1 LPKIRA
7 VVSFAQIAQTVVIL
21 LAAAGVYGFVLTAKD
36 GETRRACTALCAL
49 RPDYAARNRLAPE
62 FELPDINGKNVRLS
76 DFRGKAVMLHFW
88 TKTCRPCLEELPD
101 IATLAKALRPHPQ
114 IVLVTITTDENA
126 ADARATL
133 ESVLGQGETNPFIVL
148 IDPDGDKVVA
158 GKYGTK
164 LFPETWFIDPNGVIR
179 ARFDGPRDW
188 EGALTLDLA
197 HALSAPI
204 PCEVTYSAGR
214 ATGEFAGLCGE
225 VAPGS

>member
-1 LPKIRA
+1 
-7 VVSFAQIAQTVVIL
+7 VSFSQIAQAVVIV

-62 FELPDINGKNVRLS
+62 FELPDMNGKLVRLT
-76 DFRGKAVMLHFW
+76 DFRGKTVMLHFW
-88 TKTCRPCLEELPD
+88 TKTCRPCLEELPA
-101 IATLAKALRPHPQ
+101 IATLAKALRPHAD
-114 IVLVTITTDENA
+114 IALVTITTDENA

-133 ESVLGQGETNPFIVL
+133 ESVLGQGEANPFIVL
-148 IDPDGDKVVA
+148 IDPEGDKAVA
-158 GKYGTK
+158 SKFGTK
-164 LFPETWFIDPNGVIR
+164 LFPETWFIDPKGVIR
-179 ARFDGPRDW
+179 ARFDGVRQW

-197 HALSAPI
+197 KALAAPI